1 MLKFQILLQLL
12 PLHNVNIMI
21 GRSPE
26 TPDSGEAASSIY
38 HKCMILPYVCMYLQ
52 TKDMYENPCICMY
65 NH

>member
-1 MLKFQILLQLL
+1 
-12 PLHNVNIMI
+12 MI

-26 TPDSGEAASSIY
+26 TPDSGEAASNIY